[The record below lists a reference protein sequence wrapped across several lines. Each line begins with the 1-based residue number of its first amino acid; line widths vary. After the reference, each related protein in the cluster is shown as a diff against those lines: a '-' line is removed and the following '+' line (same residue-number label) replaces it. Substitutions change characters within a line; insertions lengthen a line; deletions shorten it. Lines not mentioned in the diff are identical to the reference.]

1 MARRLQ
7 ESTHTARV
15 MILLIL
21 LGFGAVLLALYGPPR
36 TFRRAPDAFL
46 RAAAVAGAA
55 AGVCHLAFWFF
66 FPEWQQGFDGAYAVV
81 GLCATSLALAASR
94 SPRLDE
100 SIRASWRRIGAGL
113 ASAWLGDIVFAH
125 ANPGGV
131 GARAGLSDLAYLAAD
146 ALIFWGLVSLPVVA
160 RSRREARQFW
170 LDAVTLALCTG
181 MLFLYPWHGGEATAG
196 SAWSHALQG
205 VYLLGDGLLVLGI
218 AVALLRQRDRGLRW
232 PLWLLAAS
240 LGCGTLTDVA
250 WIAGT
255 PALVELTSLGFW
267 AFVGAAAI
275 AQLRVAAEAGQPADV
290 TPRFFSVS
298 LPYVVIGATQL
309 ALLAGAIQN
318 PDSVARALVGGAL
331 LLTVVVTVRQALTF
345 RENMRLLEQQKER
358 EAEARLASLVRNAS
372 DVILVVGPDLRIRYS
387 TPSVQ
392 RVLRHAPQAVLGSSL
407 LALFEPA
414 QKSEAA
420 ALVYQALR
428 SLPIRHEAEL
438 KALRGDGSTTSV
450 HVSAQSL
457 ADDPHVGGV
466 VLTLRDIHDR
476 KLLEARLT
484 HQAFHDP
491 LTNLANRSL
500 VTDRLQHALARRHRH
515 VAVLAV
521 DIDDFKGVNDTLGH
535 ACGDQALTEAA
546 RRVVACVRPADT
558 VGRLGGD
565 DFVVVLEDVKDL
577 AEALSVA
584 GRVSAAFG
592 APFELLDKEIGLSAS
607 IGIALSGEAL
617 EEADEILRNA
627 DVALYMAKS
636 RGKGHLSVF
645 ERMMHTSMLERF
657 ELGLDLRKAL
667 DRQELLIHF
676 QPIVDLRGGRIVGA
690 EALVRWNHPAKGLLP
705 PGDFIE
711 LAEKIGVMRRLGSW
725 VLERSC
731 QEARAWGRGNADP
744 YVSVNVS
751 ASQLLEDS
759 FSDEVRDALRSA
771 GLPARRL
778 VLEVTETTLLRDRSG
793 AARRLARL
801 RELGVRIAIDDF
813 GTGYSSLSQ
822 LRDLPFDILKIDRSF
837 VEAMAR
843 ERTAFVGLIVQL
855 CRQMNLDTIAEGV
868 ESWDQVREL
877 LGHGCHKGQ
886 GYLFSRA
893 MPVADI
899 SRLLDS
905 DARLMSA

>member
-1 MARRLQ
+1 M
-7 ESTHTARV
+7 T
-15 MILLIL
+15 ILRTL
-21 LGFGAVLLALYGPPR
+21 LGFGAVLLALYGPPG
-36 TFRRAPDAFL
+36 TFRRAPDVFA
-46 RAAAVAGAA
+46 RAAAIAGAA
-55 AGVCHLAFWFF
+55 AGVCHLVLFF
-66 FPEWQQGFDGAYAVV
+66 AGWQQEFGAAYAVV
-81 GLCATSLALAASR
+81 GFLATSLALAASR
-94 SPRLDE
+94 SPRLGG
-100 SIRASWRRIGAGL
+100 SVRLAWRRIGAGL
-113 ASAWLGDIVFAH
+113 ASAWLGDVVFAE
-125 ANPGGV
+125 
-131 GARAGLSDLAYLAAD
+131 ARLAGLGTGANISDLAYLVAD
-146 ALIFWGLVSLPVVA
+146 ALILWGLVSLPVVA

-170 LDAVTLALCTG
+170 LDAVTLTLCSG
-181 MLFLYPWHGGEATAG
+181 MLLLYPWHGGEATAS
-196 SAWSHALQG
+196 SASSHVLRG
-205 VYLLGDGLLVLGI
+205 VYFLGDGLLVLGI
-218 AVALLRQRDRGLRW
+218 AVALLRQRDRRLRW

-250 WIAGT
+250 WIAGA
-255 PALVELTSLGFW
+255 PALVELTAMGFW
-267 AFVGAAAI
+267 AFVGAAAF
-275 AQLRVAAEAGQPADV
+275 AQLRMEAEGGQVADV
-290 TPRFFSVS
+290 TPRLFSVS

-309 ALLAGAIQN
+309 VFLAGAIQN

-345 RENMRLLEQQKER
+345 RENLRLVEQQKER

-372 DVILVVGPDLRIRYS
+372 DVILVVGPDLQVRYS
-387 TPSVQ
+387 TPSVR
-392 RVLRHAPQAVLGSSL
+392 RVLSRTPESVLGSSL

-438 KALRGDGSTTSV
+438 KALRGDGSTISV

-476 KLLEARLT
+476 KLLEARLA
-484 HQAFHDP
+484 HQALHDP

-500 VTDRLQHALARRHRH
+500 VTDRLQHALARRSRGRRH

-535 ACGDQALTEAA
+535 ASGDRALTEAA
-546 RRVVACVRPADT
+546 RRLVACVRPADT

-577 AEALSVA
+577 AEAISVA
-584 GRVSAAFG
+584 GRVNAAFG
-592 APFELLDKEIGLSAS
+592 TPFDLLDKEIGLSAS
-607 IGIALSGEAL
+607 VGIALSGEGP
-617 EEADEILRNA
+617 EQADEILRNA

-636 RGKGHLSVF
+636 RGKGRHSVF
-645 ERMMHTSMLERF
+645 ERVMHTSLLERF

-667 DRQELLIHF
+667 DRQELLLHF
-676 QPIVDLRGGRIVGA
+676 QPIVDLRAGQIVGA
-690 EALVRWNHPAKGLLP
+690 EALVRWNHPERGLLP

-711 LAEKIGVMRRLGSW
+711 LAEKIGVIRSLGSW

-731 QEARAWGRGNADP
+731 REARAWGRDGSDP

-751 ASQLLEDS
+751 ATQLLEDS
-759 FSDEVRDALRSA
+759 FSGEVRDALQAA

-778 VLEVTETTLLRDRSG
+778 VLEVTETTLLLDRG
-793 AARRLARL
+793 AVAPRLARL

-837 VEAMAR
+837 VEAMGR
-843 ERTAFVGLIVQL
+843 EHSAFVGLIVQL
-855 CRQMNLDTIAEGV
+855 CRQMNLDTVAEGV
-868 ESWDQVREL
+868 ETWDQVRAL